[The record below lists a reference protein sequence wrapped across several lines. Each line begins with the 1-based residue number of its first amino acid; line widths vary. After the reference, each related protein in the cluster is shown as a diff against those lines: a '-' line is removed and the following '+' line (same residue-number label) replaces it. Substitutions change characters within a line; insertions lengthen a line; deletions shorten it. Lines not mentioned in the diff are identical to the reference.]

1 MQRLPLHFT
10 ILLDGAIGYKNYYC
24 FMENDS
30 NNSDFSSLPYVTTLG
45 KKSGV
50 YISKPFLFLPTTTP
64 KIIVELKSI
73 IIILDM
79 IRDGGLNWYLL
90 VDDT

>member
-10 ILLDGAIGYKNYYC
+10 ILLDGTIGYKNYYG

-30 NNSDFSSLPYVTTLG
+30 NNSDFSNLPYVTTMG
-45 KKSGV
+45 KKNGV
-50 YISKPFLFLPTTTP
+50 YISKPFLFLSITTP
-64 KIIVELKSI
+64 KIIAELKY

-79 IRDGGLNWYLL
+79 IRDGGLNCDLL
-90 VDDT
+90 GDDT